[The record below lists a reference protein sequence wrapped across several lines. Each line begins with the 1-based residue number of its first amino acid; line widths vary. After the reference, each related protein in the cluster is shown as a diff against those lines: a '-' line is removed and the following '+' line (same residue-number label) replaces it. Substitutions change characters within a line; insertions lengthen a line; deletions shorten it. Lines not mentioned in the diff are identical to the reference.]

1 MLAGMIEAAEGRV
14 VAVVGGDDAE
24 VLRLQ
29 RGFDVEQ
36 PAVERFEAGRIAGN
50 VAAVAPLG
58 VEIDE
63 IDEDET
69 AVCGRPQ
76 RFDEKIDVAV
86 VALALAL
93 VPGVA
98 MGEDVADLADRDD

>member
-1 MLAGMIEAAEGRV
+1 MPWS
-14 VAVVGGDDAE
+14 AVMTQKS
-24 VLRLQ
+24 LRPH
-29 RGFDVEQ
+29 RRFDVDQ
-36 PAVERFEAGRIAGN
+36 PPIERFEAGRIAGN
-50 VAAVAPLG
+50 VAAMAPFG
-58 VEIDE
+58 VEIDQ
-63 IDEDET
+63 IDEDEA

-76 RFDEKIDVAV
+76 RFDEKVDVAV